1 MTTNCVSLANEALA
15 CLKNLFLLD
24 LLSCMSCITVKKTA
38 HLLKDKKGL
47 NSLVKEKR
55 DFFQVEKKKIL
66 SKYPGV

>member
-1 MTTNCVSLANEALA
+1 M
-15 CLKNLFLLD
+15 
-24 LLSCMSCITVKKTA
+24 KKTA

-66 SKYPGV
+66 SQYPGV